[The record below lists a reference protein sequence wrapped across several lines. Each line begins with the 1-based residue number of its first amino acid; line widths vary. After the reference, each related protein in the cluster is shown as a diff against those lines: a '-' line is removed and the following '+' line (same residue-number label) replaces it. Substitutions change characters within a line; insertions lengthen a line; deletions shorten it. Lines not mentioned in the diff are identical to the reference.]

1 MTARSSAGASTGTA
15 TPTCRRRCSSRTP
28 SQCRTNDA
36 LTSHSQSGGRIV
48 EGDNLPVLQSLPAES
63 VQLVYTDPPFN
74 TGNVRAY
81 QRLRT
86 TRDDEGDRVGF
97 GGRRYR
103 SESTSQHSFGDAFE
117 EYIEFLAPRLREIWR
132 VLRHDGTLYLH
143 LDAREVHYVKVLL
156 DNIFGRDCF
165 LNEIIWAYDFGGRP
179 TRRWPAKHDNIL
191 VYVKDREQYVFNRDE
206 IDRIPYLAPGLVGKE
221 TAERGKLPTD
231 VWWHTIG
238 VTSARER
245 TGYPTQK
252 PVALAERIIRPSSDA
267 DELVLDPFAGSGT
280 VGASAEELGRRYLL
294 IDSNPEA
301 VDVMRERLPGA
312 EIVRP

>member
-1 MTARSSAGASTGTA
+1 M
-15 TPTCRRRCSSRTP
+15 
-28 SQCRTNDA
+28 
-36 LTSHSQSGGRIV
+36 TSHSQSGGRIV

-86 TRDDEGDRVGF
+86 TRDDEGERVGF

-132 VLRHDGTLYLH
+132 VLRPDGTLYLH

-156 DNIFGRDCF
+156 DKIFGRDCF

-179 TRRWPAKHDNIL
+179 KRRWPAKHDNIL

-221 TAERGKLPTD
+221 KAERGKLPTD
-231 VWWHTIG
+231 VWWHTIVG
-238 VTSARER
+238 TNAKER

-252 PVALAERIIRPSSDA
+252 PVALAERIVRASSDVG
-267 DELVLDPFAGSGT
+267 ELVLDPFAGSGT
-280 VGASAEELGRRYLL
+280 VGAAAEELGRRYLL
-294 IDSNPEA
+294 VDSNPEA
-301 VDVMRERLPGA
+301 VDVMRARLPGA
-312 EIVRP
+312 EVVRP

>member
-1 MTARSSAGASTGTA
+1 M
-15 TPTCRRRCSSRTP
+15 
-28 SQCRTNDA
+28 
-36 LTSHSQSGGRIV
+36 TSHSQSAGRIV
-48 EGDNLPVLQSLPAES
+48 EGDNLPVLQSLPAQS

-74 TGNVRAY
+74 TGNVRTY

-103 SESTSQHSFGDAFE
+103 SESTPQHSYGDAFE

-132 VLRHDGTLYLH
+132 VLRQDGTLYLH

-156 DNIFGRDCF
+156 DDIFGRDCF

-179 TRRWPAKHDNIL
+179 KRRWPAKHDNIL

-221 TAERGKLPTD
+221 KAERGKLPTD
-231 VWWHTIG
+231 VWWHTIVG
-238 VTSARER
+238 TSARER

-252 PVALAERIIRPSSDA
+252 PVALAERIIRASSDA

-280 VGASAEELGRRYLL
+280 VGAAAEELGRRYLL
-294 IDSNPEA
+294 VDSNPDA

-312 EIVRP
+312 EVVRP

>member
-1 MTARSSAGASTGTA
+1 MA
-15 TPTCRRRCSSRTP
+15 
-28 SQCRTNDA
+28 
-36 LTSHSQSGGRIV
+36 GRIV
-48 EGDNLPVLQSLPAES
+48 EGDNLPVLRSLTAET

-103 SESTSQHSFGDAFE
+103 SESTSQHSYGDAFE
-117 EYIEFLAPRLREIWR
+117 AYIEFLAPRLREIWR
-132 VLRHDGTLYLH
+132 VLRQDGTLYLH

-156 DNIFGRDCF
+156 DDIFGRDCF

-179 TRRWPAKHDNIL
+179 KRRWPAKHDNIL
-191 VYVKDREQYVFNRDE
+191 VYVKDRERFVFNRDE

-221 TAERGKLPTD
+221 KAERGKLPTD
-231 VWWHTIG
+231 VWWHTIVG
-238 VTSARER
+238 TNARER

-252 PVALAERIIRPSSDA
+252 PVALAERIIRASSDVG
-267 DELVLDPFAGSGT
+267 ELVLDPFAGSGT
-280 VGASAEELGRRYLL
+280 VGAAAAELGRRYLL

-301 VDVMRERLPGA
+301 VEVMRERLPGA
-312 EIVRP
+312 EVVRP

>member
-1 MTARSSAGASTGTA
+1 M
-15 TPTCRRRCSSRTP
+15 
-28 SQCRTNDA
+28 
-36 LTSHSQSGGRIV
+36 TSHSQSAGRIV
-48 EGDNLPVLQSLPAES
+48 EGDNLPVLQSLPAAS

-74 TGNVRAY
+74 TGNVRTY

-86 TRDDEGDRVGF
+86 TRDDEGERIGF

-103 SESTSQHSFGDAFE
+103 SESTSEHSFGDAFE
-117 EYIEFLAPRLREIWR
+117 EYIEFLAARLREIWR
-132 VLRHDGTLYLH
+132 VLRIDGTLYLH

-179 TRRWPAKHDNIL
+179 KRRWPAKHDNIL

-221 TAERGKLPTD
+221 KAERGKLPTD
-231 VWWHTIG
+231 VWWHTIVG
-238 VTSARER
+238 TNAKER

-252 PVALAERIIRPSSDA
+252 PVALAERIIRASSDEG
-267 DELVLDPFAGSGT
+267 ELVLDPFAGSGT
-280 VGASAEELGRRYLL
+280 VGAAAEELGRRYLL

-301 VDVMRERLPGA
+301 VEVMRERLPGA
-312 EIVRP
+312 EVVRP

>member
-15 TPTCRRRCSSRTP
+15 TPTCRRHCGNRAP

-36 LTSHSQSGGRIV
+36 LTSQATGRIV
-48 EGDNLPVLQSLPAES
+48 EGDNLPVLQSLPAQS

-86 TRDDEGDRVGF
+86 TRDNEGDRVGF

-103 SESTSQHSFGDAFE
+103 SQSTSEHSFGDAFE

-132 VLRHDGTLYLH
+132 VLRQDGTLYLH

-156 DNIFGRDCF
+156 DDIFGRDCF

-179 TRRWPAKHDNIL
+179 KRRWPAKHDNIL

-221 TAERGKLPTD
+221 KAERGKLPTD
-231 VWWHTIG
+231 VWWHTIVG
-238 VTSARER
+238 TSARER

-252 PVALAERIIRPSSDA
+252 PVALAERIIRASSDA

-280 VGASAEELGRRYLL
+280 VGAAAEELGRHYLL
-294 IDSNPEA
+294 VDSNPEA

-312 EIVRP
+312 EVVRP

>member
-1 MTARSSAGASTGTA
+1 M
-15 TPTCRRRCSSRTP
+15 
-28 SQCRTNDA
+28 
-36 LTSHSQSGGRIV
+36 TSHSQSGGRIV

-86 TRDDEGDRVGF
+86 TRDDEGERVGF

-132 VLRHDGTLYLH
+132 VLRPDGTLYLH

-156 DNIFGRDCF
+156 DKIFGRDCF

-179 TRRWPAKHDNIL
+179 KRRWPAKHDNIL

-221 TAERGKLPTD
+221 KAERGKLPTD
-231 VWWHTIG
+231 VWWHTIVG
-238 VTSARER
+238 TNAKER

-252 PVALAERIIRPSSDA
+252 PVALAERIVRASSDVG
-267 DELVLDPFAGSGT
+267 ELVLDPFAGSGT
-280 VGASAEELGRRYLL
+280 VGAAAAQLGRRYLL
-294 IDSNPEA
+294 VDSNPEA
-301 VDVMRERLPGA
+301 VDVMRARLPGA
-312 EIVRP
+312 EVVRP

>member
-1 MTARSSAGASTGTA
+1 MA
-15 TPTCRRRCSSRTP
+15 
-28 SQCRTNDA
+28 
-36 LTSHSQSGGRIV
+36 GRIV
-48 EGDNLPVLQSLPAES
+48 EGDNLPVLQSLAAQS

-86 TRDDEGDRVGF
+86 IRDDEGDRVGF

-117 EYIEFLAPRLREIWR
+117 EYLEFLAPRLREIWR

-156 DNIFGRDCF
+156 DDIFGRDCF

-179 TRRWPAKHDNIL
+179 KRRWPAKHDNIL

-221 TAERGKLPTD
+221 KAERGKLPTD
-231 VWWHTIG
+231 VWWHTIVG
-238 VTSARER
+238 TNARER

-252 PVALAERIIRPSSDA
+252 PVALAERIIRASTDV

-280 VGASAEELGRRYLL
+280 VGAAAAQLGRRYLL
-294 IDSNPEA
+294 VDSNPEA
-301 VDVMRERLPGA
+301 VEVMRERLPGA
-312 EIVRP
+312 EVVRP